1 MYKITVMGEEK
12 QYPEG
17 TTYGQIVEE
26 YQGRFEDMIALVA
39 ADGKIRELFKTVKKD
54 CKLTFFTLRDDVGY
68 KTYVRTATMMFLKA
82 VFDVFG
88 PEAAKD
94 TKVEYSIGH

>member
-26 YQGRFEDMIALVA
+26 YQGRFEDMIALW
-39 ADGKIRELFKTVKKD
+39 
-54 CKLTFFTLRDDVGY
+54 LRTERFGS
-68 KTYVRTATMMFLKA
+68 FLRL
-82 VFDVFG
+82 
-88 PEAAKD
+88 
-94 TKVEYSIGH
+94 

>member
-54 CKLTFFTLRDDVGY
+54 
-68 KTYVRTATMMFLKA
+68 
-82 VFDVFG
+82 
-88 PEAAKD
+88 
-94 TKVEYSIGH
+94 

>member
-39 ADGKIRELFKTVKKD
+39 ADGKIRELGGQIELVDSDHDIQKFK
-54 CKLTFFTLRDDVGY
+54 LRVG
-68 KTYVRTATMMFLKA
+68 
-82 VFDVFG
+82 
-88 PEAAKD
+88 
-94 TKVEYSIGH
+94 